1 MFIKVI
7 VIELGS
13 ILVQF
18 SSQDKMKHNL
28 LQNNYDKH
36 TQMFIDGDID
46 YTFYQAIEREFL
58 KRYELFTINLN

>member
-1 MFIKVI
+1 M
-7 VIELGS
+7 
-13 ILVQF
+13 
-18 SSQDKMKHNL
+18 

-36 TQMFIDGDID
+36 TELFINGIID